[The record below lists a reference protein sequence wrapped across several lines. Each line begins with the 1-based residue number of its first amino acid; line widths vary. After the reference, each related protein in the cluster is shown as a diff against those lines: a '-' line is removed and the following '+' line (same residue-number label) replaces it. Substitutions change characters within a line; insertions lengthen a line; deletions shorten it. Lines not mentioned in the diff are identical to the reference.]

1 MSDFKAKMHQIRFSR
16 GVGLRCGSLQR
27 SLRPLAVFKG
37 PTSKG
42 KEGRER
48 RRLPNTANR
57 VCMGTPLSPLL
68 LCPRDGIGVLW
79 WACLSVCLCVCLS
92 VHDHIFGTAR
102 PIFTEIFV
110 HATYGCGSVLFWR
123 RADRLCT
130 SGFMDD
136 VIFAHK
142 PRWLDVAAQLKRSAA
157 SAHAPL
163 CLSI

>member
-1 MSDFKAKMHQIRFSR
+1 MSDFKAKMHQIRFSQ

-68 LCPRDGIGVLW
+68 LCPEMESEYCDERV
-79 WACLSVCLCVCLS
+79 CLSVCVCLS

-110 HATYGCGSVLFWR
+110 LVTYGCASVLLWR